1 MTGRRDVLLVD
12 KDGTLIEDLPY
23 NVDPTRV
30 RFARGARQAVRR
42 LGEAGWELAIVTNQS
57 GVARGYFEMADV
69 ERLADHLRDEVA
81 ALGSRLAGFY
91 VCPHLA
97 EGDVAPYARACACR
111 KPLPGLLERAAAE
124 LALDLRG
131 SWFVG
136 DTWMDV
142 AAGHAA
148 GCRTALVGPEWR
160 DRSTHPPGIEPDLAV
175 PDLLA
180 VVDHVLAAAAPAG
193 GPRRRRERPV
203 AAAVGSG
210 DAA

>member
-23 NVDPTRV
+23 NVDPSRV
-30 RFARGARQAVRR
+30 RFARGAREAVRR
-42 LGEAGWELAIVTNQS
+42 LGAAGWELAIVTNQS
-57 GVARGYFEMADV
+57 GVARGYFEMPDV

-81 ALGSRLAGFY
+81 ALGSGLAGFY

-111 KPLPGLLERAAAE
+111 KPLPGLLEQAAAE
-124 LALDLRG
+124 LGLDLRG

-160 DRSTHPPGIEPDLAV
+160 DRSTHPPGVEPDLAV

-180 VVDHVLAAAAPAG
+180 VVNHVLGAAASAG
-193 GPRRRRERPV
+193 VRPGRRARSI
-203 AAAVGSG
+203 AATVGSG